1 MFDLIQALDLNSSH
15 AWKPDLDLTDICGA
29 VRTSWNRQENVQKH
43 KEVHWVN
50 ALCFKST
57 SPTLPYAIINMKLSQ

>member
-29 VRTSWNRQENVQKH
+29 VRTSPENRQENVQKH

-50 ALCFKST
+50 ALRCKST
-57 SPTLPYAIINMKLSQ
+57 SPTLPYAIRSMK